1 MMTVTISLAL
11 LAIAAVSLSVIGT
24 SLRNAMAIAGD
35 LRGKLADLDAKEALA
50 YRLET
55 CGQSEFRPEL
65 RQPMHRTAPASA
77 PRRRTSYGRRCVHA

>member
-1 MMTVTISLAL
+1 MTVTISLAL
-11 LAIAAVSLSVIGT
+11 LAIAAVSLGVIGT
-24 SLRNAMAIAGD
+24 SLRNAVAIAGD

-55 CGQSEFRPEL
+55 CGQPEL